1 MIYAWGWSFPGGETS
16 RSKISRYFSLMID
29 SGIYHRLE
37 EEKAARI
44 TRERTSVSDKEEATA
59 RMASLSGG

>member
-1 MIYAWGWSFPGGETS
+1 
-16 RSKISRYFSLMID
+16 MID